1 MTTSV
6 IARFLKLESAGGM
19 LLMIAALLGMA
30 CANLPILSEWY
41 RAVLDFPIEIRL
53 GAFALRETVL
63 LVINDGLMALFF
75 LLVALELKR
84 ELLVGELSKLQ
95 HVTLPVAAAIGGVLL
110 PAFIY
115 YLFNSRE
122 PIAVRGWAIPSA
134 TDIAFSLGVL
144 SMLGTRVP
152 FGMKVLLTSI
162 AVIDDLIAI
171 VIIAI
176 FYASE
181 LSYWALGLALLGLG
195 ILATF
200 SRLRVNRRTIYIFV
214 GMLIWLCVLKSG
226 VHATLA
232 GVAIGLVIPYRG
244 TGESGQPMS
253 LRLQQALHPW
263 VAFLIVPL
271 FAFSN
276 AGVPLRG
283 MTLSVLFGRIPLGI
297 IVGLLVGKPLG
308 ISAASFALVRS
319 GIASRPRGCTWAS
332 LIGLSILCGVGFT
345 MSLFI
350 GILAFDGISMES
362 ENAMRLGV
370 LTGSTT
376 AATIGY
382 IWLKRVLPR
391 DKE

>member
-144 SMLGTRVP
+144 SML
-152 FGMKVLLTSI
+152 
-162 AVIDDLIAI
+162 
-171 VIIAI
+171 
-176 FYASE
+176 
-181 LSYWALGLALLGLG
+181 
-195 ILATF
+195 
-200 SRLRVNRRTIYIFV
+200 
-214 GMLIWLCVLKSG
+214 
-226 VHATLA
+226 
-232 GVAIGLVIPYRG
+232 
-244 TGESGQPMS
+244 
-253 LRLQQALHPW
+253 
-263 VAFLIVPL
+263 
-271 FAFSN
+271 
-276 AGVPLRG
+276 
-283 MTLSVLFGRIPLGI
+283 
-297 IVGLLVGKPLG
+297 
-308 ISAASFALVRS
+308 
-319 GIASRPRGCTWAS
+319 
-332 LIGLSILCGVGFT
+332 
-345 MSLFI
+345 
-350 GILAFDGISMES
+350 
-362 ENAMRLGV
+362 
-370 LTGSTT
+370 
-376 AATIGY
+376 
-382 IWLKRVLPR
+382 
-391 DKE
+391 